1 MARPSR
7 RPRAGAR
14 LGRSSLRER
23 RSRDSP
29 DRLESSSLSAALNPR
44 AVPSVSRNFTVNA
57 SYCLGVTCTSSGSS
71 EASEPLRACFG
82 DAPNASRRSL
92 CCSPLASDARR
103 FEGLP
108 AEGGDGFGDMPV
120 WPRGTLRVEKRV
132 CRQATRSDSCL
143 RFLTCE
149 LACEE
154 KSSRLFAHC
163 FRRRMRCRPL
173 RDAIGHVSPSF
184 QHRLAALDHSDVA
197 HAAARFD

>member
-23 RSRDSP
+23 RSRASP

-82 DAPNASRRSL
+82 EAPNASRRSL

-120 WPRGTLRVEKRV
+120 WPRGTRESKRE
-132 CRQATRSDSCL
+132 CPRSDSCDFCSSTARKSRADCL
-143 RFLTCE
+143 LTASGDGCAVGPSE
-149 LACEE
+149 TRSAT
-154 KSSRLFAHC
+154 SVQST
-163 FRRRMRCRPL
+163 FRAGPL
-173 RDAIGHVSPSF
+173 
-184 QHRLAALDHSDVA
+184 DVA